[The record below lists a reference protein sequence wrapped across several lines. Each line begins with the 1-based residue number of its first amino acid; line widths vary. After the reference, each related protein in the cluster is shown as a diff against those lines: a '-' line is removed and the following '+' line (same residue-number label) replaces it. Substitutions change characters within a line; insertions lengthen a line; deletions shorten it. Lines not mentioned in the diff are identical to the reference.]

1 MKLPSM
7 QNFKLSKNACLGK
20 IRSVVLG
27 SSVALDVGKGP
38 LCIKIYDER
47 AC

>member
-7 QNFKLSKNACLGK
+7 QNFKLSKNVCLGK

-27 SSVALDVGKGP
+27 SSVDFDVAKGP
-38 LCIKIYDER
+38 FRIKIYDGR